1 MTILWPPFVGW
12 MFFCSLLFRI
22 LSRTRVIT
30 VIYTLSF
37 VIGAVS
43 AQSVYDGV
51 KIADKDLNGTARFVG
66 MGGAMGAL
74 GGDITTMG
82 TNPAGIGIYRS
93 NDVMT
98 SFSYSAYGMESKYE
112 GQKSTIDKNR
122 WSFDNIGVVFATKI
136 GNQTPLRYVNFGFNY
151 KRSKSFYKN
160 MSMSGMMGVVENPSN
175 PGSPYYV
182 SQTNSMALQATDAER
197 YVWDNSRQHLDFDN
211 ANRIFS
217 DPDAGWLGA
226 LGYQGGLTERD
237 RIDNEPDLYVPF
249 LPVEPSSVFN
259 SREKGGIDQYDFNV
273 SFNINDRVYLGLTI
287 GAYDVDY
294 DKYSG
299 YDESYKRGEGYS
311 LESYNNISGSGFDV
325 KMGLILR
332 PFEYSPFRIGFAVHT
347 PTFYKLTYS
356 TSAIVTNDYRDAK
369 TDELKRI
376 IVDTYDYVGDMK
388 RDYRLVTPWKYNV
401 SLGYTVGTSLALGAE
416 YEYEDY
422 STMKF
427 KYSSNDGG
435 GDMEFEN
442 AEVKNCLKGEH
453 TFRIGAE
460 YKVIPEFAF
469 RLGYNYSSAVF
480 RDEAVKYI
488 PSNSLITDT
497 DFSNKR
503 SQSNYTLGI
512 GYRGKMFYAD
522 LAYQLSTYKENFY
535 PFYNEFELTQGEWTM
550 VTPPATK
557 VTNTRSQVLL
567 TVGMR
572 F

>member
-1 MTILWPPFVGW
+1 MKKI
-12 MFFCSLLFRI
+12 
-22 LSRTRVIT
+22 IT

-211 ANRIFS
+211 VNRIFS

-226 LGYQGGLTERD
+226 LGYQGSLTERD

>member
-1 MTILWPPFVGW
+1 MKKI
-12 MFFCSLLFRI
+12 
-22 LSRTRVIT
+22 IT
-30 VIYTLSF
+30 VIYTLSS

-82 TNPAGIGIYRS
+82 TNPAGISIYRS

-356 TSAIVTNDYRDAK
+356 TSAIVTNDYRDAN

-469 RLGYNYSSAVF
+469 RLGYNYSSVVF

>member
-1 MTILWPPFVGW
+1 MKKI
-12 MFFCSLLFRI
+12 
-22 LSRTRVIT
+22 IT

-356 TSAIVTNDYRDAK
+356 TSAIVTN
-369 TDELKRI
+369 ELKRI

>member
-1 MTILWPPFVGW
+1 MKKI
-12 MFFCSLLFRI
+12 
-22 LSRTRVIT
+22 IT

-311 LESYNNISGSGFDV
+311 LAELKLESYNNISGSGFDV

>member
-1 MTILWPPFVGW
+1 MKKI
-12 MFFCSLLFRI
+12 
-22 LSRTRVIT
+22 IT

-217 DPDAGWLGA
+217 DHDAGWLGA

>member
-1 MTILWPPFVGW
+1 MKKI
-12 MFFCSLLFRI
+12 
-22 LSRTRVIT
+22 IT

-211 ANRIFS
+211 VNRIFS

>member
-1 MTILWPPFVGW
+1 MK
-12 MFFCSLLFRI
+12 C
-22 LSRTRVIT
+22 VIF
-30 VIYTLSF
+30 L
-37 VIGAVS
+37 
-43 AQSVYDGV
+43 
-51 KIADKDLNGTARFVG
+51 
-66 MGGAMGAL
+66 
-74 GGDITTMG
+74 
-82 TNPAGIGIYRS
+82 
-93 NDVMT
+93 
-98 SFSYSAYGMESKYE
+98 
-112 GQKSTIDKNR
+112 
-122 WSFDNIGVVFATKI
+122 
-136 GNQTPLRYVNFGFNY
+136 
-151 KRSKSFYKN
+151 
-160 MSMSGMMGVVENPSN
+160 
-175 PGSPYYV
+175 
-182 SQTNSMALQATDAER
+182 
-197 YVWDNSRQHLDFDN
+197 
-211 ANRIFS
+211 IF
-217 DPDAGWLGA
+217 
-226 LGYQGGLTERD
+226 T
-237 RIDNEPDLYVPF
+237 
-249 LPVEPSSVFN
+249 SSVFN

-332 PFEYSPFRIGFAVHT
+332 PFEYSPFRIGFAVLT

>member
-1 MTILWPPFVGW
+1 MKKI
-12 MFFCSLLFRI
+12 
-22 LSRTRVIT
+22 IT

-226 LGYQGGLTERD
+226 LGYRGGLTERD

-287 GAYDVDY
+287 GTYDVDY

-356 TSAIVTNDYRDAK
+356 TSAIVTNDYRDAN

-535 PFYNEFELTQGEWTM
+535 PYYNEFELTQGEWTM

>member
-1 MTILWPPFVGW
+1 MKKI
-12 MFFCSLLFRI
+12 
-22 LSRTRVIT
+22 IT

-136 GNQTPLRYVNFGFNY
+136 GNQTPLRYVNFGFNN

>member
-1 MTILWPPFVGW
+1 MKKI
-12 MFFCSLLFRI
+12 
-22 LSRTRVIT
+22 IT

-112 GQKSTIDKNR
+112 GQKSTIDENR

-356 TSAIVTNDYRDAK
+356 TSAIVTNDYRDAN

>member
-1 MTILWPPFVGW
+1 MKKI
-12 MFFCSLLFRI
+12 
-22 LSRTRVIT
+22 IT

-226 LGYQGGLTERD
+226 LGYRGGLTERD

-287 GAYDVDY
+287 GTYDVDY

-356 TSAIVTNDYRDAK
+356 TSAIVTNDYRDAN

-435 GDMEFEN
+435 GDLEFEN

>member
-1 MTILWPPFVGW
+1 MKKI
-12 MFFCSLLFRI
+12 
-22 LSRTRVIT
+22 IT
-30 VIYTLSF
+30 VIYTLSI

-66 MGGAMGAL
+66 MGGAMGAV

-82 TNPAGIGIYRS
+82 TNTAGIGIYRS

-226 LGYQGGLTERD
+226 LWYQGGLTERD

-488 PSNSLITDT
+488 PSNSIITDT

>member
-1 MTILWPPFVGW
+1 MKQI
-12 MFFCSLLFRI
+12 
-22 LSRTRVIT
+22 IT
-30 VIYTLSF
+30 GLYTLSF

-43 AQSVYDGV
+43 AQSVDEGV

-503 SQSNYTLGI
+503 SQSNYTLGR

>member
-1 MTILWPPFVGW
+1 MKKI
-12 MFFCSLLFRI
+12 
-22 LSRTRVIT
+22 IT

-217 DPDAGWLGA
+217 DPGWLGA

-356 TSAIVTNDYRDAK
+356 TSAIVTNDYRDAN

>member
-1 MTILWPPFVGW
+1 MKKI
-12 MFFCSLLFRI
+12 
-22 LSRTRVIT
+22 IT

-211 ANRIFS
+211 TNRIFS

>member
-1 MTILWPPFVGW
+1 MKKI
-12 MFFCSLLFRI
+12 
-22 LSRTRVIT
+22 IT

-249 LPVEPSSVFN
+249 PVEPSSVFN

>member
-1 MTILWPPFVGW
+1 MKKI
-12 MFFCSLLFRI
+12 
-22 LSRTRVIT
+22 IT

-217 DPDAGWLGA
+217 DPDTGWLGA

-356 TSAIVTNDYRDAK
+356 TSAIVTNDYRDAN